1 MKIFLNLEPPYEWV
15 RVNGLKVEAFGEV
28 DRLNEYPIG
37 DDDEVVGVIPSAA
50 VTMHRVTLPAKTRK
64 QFATALP
71 YALEESISE
80 DVDKVHFVYPVW
92 KAGEAC
98 NVYTVSKQT
107 MRDWQALATD
117 NQLPVQQL
125 VPSHAL
131 VPFHEAAE
139 CSLAL
144 VGDQVVAHNK
154 NGYGISLDRDL
165 LDVWLLDMPV
175 TTTIAVNDQALTE
188 TLIAEHPDRDF
199 RHWPFGYKMAHWLE
213 YPWHASVDLW
223 GERYL
228 PRVRRRKK
236 GALLIPALL
245 IGGAILLKFGYD
257 TYRYIS
263 LHSEIAAIQRE
274 AQAVVKRAFPELGDV
289 PAGSERALIERAI
302 QQRQSP
308 AAKKSVH
315 SALAE
320 VAAVLTRNKVT
331 LTSIVYRNE
340 ELVVTCLLNN
350 FSQVDLINTQ
360 LNAQKSISS
369 KLQSSASEDGK
380 VIASYSIRQ
389 R

>member
-28 DRLNEYPIG
+28 DQLNEYPIG
-37 DDDEVVGVIPSAA
+37 DEDEVVGVIPSAA

-71 YALEESISE
+71 YALEEAISE
-80 DVDKVHFVYPVW
+80 DVDNVHFVYPVW

-98 NVYTVSKQT
+98 NVYTVSKQL
-107 MRDWQALATD
+107 MREWQALATE

-144 VGDQVVAHNK
+144 VGDQVIAHNK

-165 LDVWLLDMPV
+165 LDVWLLEMPV
-175 TTTIAVNDQALTE
+175 TTTIAVNDEDLTE
-188 TLIAEHPDRDF
+188 SLIAKHADRDF
-199 RHWPFGYKMAHWLE
+199 RHWPFGHKMAHWLE
-213 YPWHASVDLW
+213 YPWQATVDLW
-223 GERYL
+223 GEKYQ
-228 PRVRRRKK
+228 PRVRRHRKGAMLIPVLLIA
-236 GALLIPALL
+236 GALL
-245 IGGAILLKFGYD
+245 LKLGYD
-257 TYRYIS
+257 TYRYIA

-274 AQAVVKRAFPELGDV
+274 SQNVIKNTFPELGDV
-289 PAGSERALIERAI
+289 PAGTERTLIERAI

-320 VAAVLTRNKVT
+320 VAAVLSRNRVT

-340 ELVVTCLLNN
+340 ELIVTCLLNN

-360 LNAQKSISS
+360 LNARKSISS
-369 KLQSSASEDGK
+369 TLQSSASEDGK